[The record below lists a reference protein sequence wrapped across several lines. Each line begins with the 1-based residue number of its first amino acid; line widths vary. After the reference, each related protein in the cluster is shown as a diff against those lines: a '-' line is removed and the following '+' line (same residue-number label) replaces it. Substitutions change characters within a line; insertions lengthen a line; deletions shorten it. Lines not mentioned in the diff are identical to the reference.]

1 MKLGELSEGLIKITD
16 QDLKPLWTFIDSSYK
31 LSFNIEGQNITD
43 ETLLSISELY
53 ETGRC
58 GFVKLKFAHNDKIS
72 QAGAVKL
79 ASALKDN
86 YNIYELSLGGEKL
99 GKHGAKY
106 IIYYV
111 VVLPNL

>member
-1 MKLGELSEGLIKITD
+1 MKLNELTEGFIKITD
-16 QDLKPLWTFIDSSYK
+16 RDLKPLWVSIDSSYK
-31 LSFNIEGQNITD
+31 QSFNIEGQNITD

-58 GFVKLKFAHNDKIS
+58 GFVKLKFSGNDKIS

-86 YNIYELSLGGEKL
+86 YSIYELGLGGEKL

-106 IIYYV
+106 TIHY
-111 VVLPNL
+111 